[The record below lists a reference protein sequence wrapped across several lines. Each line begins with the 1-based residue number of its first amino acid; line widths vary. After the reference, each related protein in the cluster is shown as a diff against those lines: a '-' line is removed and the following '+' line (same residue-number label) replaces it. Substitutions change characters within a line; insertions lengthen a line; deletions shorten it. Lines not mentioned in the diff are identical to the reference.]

1 MSSMDDFEGIKRI
14 KNEDHMTIDMIYEI
28 LKNYHKAIGELK
40 LNEDGLRIIADTD
53 GKYFIDIYLTKDG
66 TIVLERKL
74 EEGLEPDNYTLGE
87 GLKSIDMSIAD
98 RMIEQIY
105 DFIIDFQKNNG
116 NVKEFI
122 TGVKRVLF
130 VKQEEGKFSNVY
142 NVTDETGKLNFQMK
156 DNKFTKEFSVKNV
169 IAKREMVSVKY
180 ADIDNNRFSILK
192 PPYTTIYLTKNEAK
206 NKTTFSG
213 TINGDDIKIEADYS
227 DNHYLIE
234 VDEIVIGA
242 IDTLNDKTRDSYRI
256 EINDY
261 EFEYLILAITIIID
275 LYADKVKENN
285 K

>member
-1 MSSMDDFEGIKRI
+1 
-14 KNEDHMTIDMIYEI
+14 
-28 LKNYHKAIGELK
+28 
-40 LNEDGLRIIADTD
+40 
-53 GKYFIDIYLTKDG
+53 
-66 TIVLERKL
+66 
-74 EEGLEPDNYTLGE
+74 
-87 GLKSIDMSIAD
+87 
-98 RMIEQIY
+98 
-105 DFIIDFQKNNG
+105 
-116 NVKEFI
+116 
-122 TGVKRVLF
+122 
-130 VKQEEGKFSNVY
+130 
-142 NVTDETGKLNFQMK
+142 MK

-256 EINDY
+256 EINDF